1 MANFTPGVGGTITST
16 TWEKVVVELAQ
27 ILQNTEEAQNA
38 LLTAPINRIALNYES
53 GNPKVATLQV
63 NMPLTLALSTDGI
76 PQTVAAPF
84 LSPAYSYA
92 AGTGGDLKSTT
103 LEAAMLEAA
112 FKLQALEKAPVAVG
126 ATAPDNN
133 VTITIDTENLVAAIN
148 ATLPISFSVTGGLP
162 VIEAVSYL

>member
-1 MANFTPGVGGTITST
+1 MAIFTPGVGGTITST
-16 TWEKVVVELAQ
+16 TWEKSVIELAQ
-27 ILQNTEEAQNA
+27 ILQNAEEAQNA
-38 LLTAPINRIALNYES
+38 LLTNPVNRIALNYET
-53 GNPKVATLQV
+53 GDPKVATLQI
-63 NMPLTLALSTDGI
+63 NMPLTLSLSAGGI

-84 LSPAYSYA
+84 LSPAYSYS

-112 FKLQALEKAPVAVG
+112 FKLQALEKAPVALG

-133 VTITIDTENLVAAIN
+133 MTITINTETLVAAIN
-148 ATLPISFSVTGGLP
+148 ATLPISFSVAGGLP

>member
-1 MANFTPGVGGTITST
+1 MAIFTPGVGGTVEST
-16 TWEKVVVELAQ
+16 TWEKVVIELAQ

-38 LLTAPINRIALNYES
+38 LLTNPVNRIALNYES
-53 GNPKVATLQV
+53 GDPKVATLQI
-63 NMPLTLALSTDGI
+63 NMPLTLALSADGV

-84 LSPAYSYA
+84 LSPAYSYS

-112 FKLQALEKAPVAVG
+112 FKLQALEKAPVSVG
-126 ATAPDNN
+126 VTPPDNN
-133 VTITIDTENLVAAIN
+133 VTITIDTENLVAVVN

-162 VIEAVSYL
+162 VITAVSYL